1 MIDLVLVTEVEA
13 RTALAGHMVRERILV
28 PPYPALGIGRLRVL
42 RVRDSGEV
50 TEMLCGYEGYE
61 RL

>member
-1 MIDLVLVTEVEA
+1 MDLVLVTEVEA
-13 RTALAGHMVRERILV
+13 RRALAGQTVRERLLL

-42 RVRDSGEV
+42 RIRDAGEV